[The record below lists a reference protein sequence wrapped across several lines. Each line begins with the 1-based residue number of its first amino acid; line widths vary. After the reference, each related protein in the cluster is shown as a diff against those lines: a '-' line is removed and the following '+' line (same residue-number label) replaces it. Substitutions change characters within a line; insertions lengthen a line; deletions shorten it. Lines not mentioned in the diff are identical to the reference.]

1 MFPDGL
7 ADKNGLWLM
16 GDCYICFNRASSM
29 EEIFVT
35 KNVHF
40 SKHKRKRDAGKPLL
54 YNNIAHMET
63 DNPKYKKK
71 RKAISSSFFK
81 NKVRQMTTIVKET
94 ALKIFK
100 EIQDQG
106 DRTQQDIVHV
116 TTRL

>member
-1 MFPDGL
+1 MILDMFPKGL
-7 ADKNGLWLM
+7 PDKSGLWLM
-16 GDCYICFNRASSM
+16 GECYVCFNKASSM

-40 SKHKRKRDAGKPLL
+40 SKHNMKRDAGKPLL
-54 YNNIAHMET
+54 YNNVVSMET

-106 DRTQQDIVHV
+106 DRT
-116 TTRL
+116 